1 LFSTAKSLTQ
11 NWDEAALAQALSA
24 HPRIGEKPAGSAAEA
39 ALSRQ
44 EQGAVNDRD
53 AALARALREG
63 NARYEARFG
72 RVFLIRA
79 KGRSGEEILQALH
92 ARLEN
97 SDAQEVRAALEQ
109 LREITLLRLEGVITN
124 EHTQHPYSRYFDG
137 QTRGGRDGS
146 SATGREDAGHGRD
159 QRPGAHR
166 RVRSL
171 SARGP
176 LSAGGGDRAWFS
188 DTGRETIYPCAQIDF
203 VTGETADEHFHLP
216 FVIAPG
222 GWSTYRGS

>member
-1 LFSTAKSLTQ
+1 MIALHDFNQLPEKDAFTLLQPCVAIPGWADALALGRPYASRDELLSTANALTQ

-53 AALARALREG
+53 TALAQALREG

-79 KGRSGEEILQALH
+79 KGRSGEEILQALR

-97 SDAQEVRAALEQ
+97 SDAQEVQAALEQ
-109 LREITLLRLEGVITN
+109 LREITLLRLEGVIS
-124 EHTQHPYSRYFDG
+124 E
-137 QTRGGRDGS
+137 
-146 SATGREDAGHGRD
+146 
-159 QRPGAHR
+159 
-166 RVRSL
+166 
-171 SARGP
+171 
-176 LSAGGGDRAWFS
+176 
-188 DTGRETIYPCAQIDF
+188 
-203 VTGETADEHFHLP
+203 
-216 FVIAPG
+216 
-222 GWSTYRGS
+222 